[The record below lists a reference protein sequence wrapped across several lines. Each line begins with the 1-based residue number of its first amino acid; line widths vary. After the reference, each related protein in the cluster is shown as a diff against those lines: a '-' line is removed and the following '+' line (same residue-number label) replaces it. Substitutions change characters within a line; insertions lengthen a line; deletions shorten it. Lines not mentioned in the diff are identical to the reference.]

1 MFEAWM
7 EANRKYDDGRNLTYS
22 EFPTKFVYNEGTH
35 EWTKRKKGFAVGRIN
50 HVPPGA
56 GDDFYLRILLNFQKG
71 CKCYE
76 DIRTI
81 NGVKYP
87 NFKDAC
93 YSLGLL
99 DDDKEYI
106 DAIKEANLW
115 GGSTYYLRQLFA
127 SLLFSNSMSRP
138 EFVWE
143 SCWKLL
149 SDDIL
154 HHQKKV
160 IGRQD
165 LIMSDEEIKNNALA
179 EVERILQSNGR
190 SLKDYPTMP
199 VPTGVLLSNVHNKL
213 VLDELSYDR
222 ASLIKQHEEYLSCLT
237 AEQRNVYDRI
247 MTAASDNKGGLFF
260 LYGFG
265 GTGKTFIWKTLSA
278 AFRSKGEIVL
288 NVASSGIAALLL
300 PGGRTAHSR
309 FAIPIEINEKSTCNI
324 KMDSPQAELL
334 SKTRLIIWDE
344 APMTH
349 RFCFEALD
357 RTISDI
363 LKFSNSNCSKVPF
376 GGIIVVL
383 GGDFRQI
390 LPVVPYGGRQEIVK
404 ATINSSDLWDSY
416 EVLTLTRNMRLQP
429 SSLNQDLT
437 DLREFSDWLL
447 KIGNGEVGEDVDGEA
462 IIEIPNEMLIKDSE
476 NGLADL
482 VDFAYPNFLEK
493 IKTND
498 LAFFQE
504 RAILSPTLND
514 VAMLNDHLMSFIL
527 GEERSYLSSDS
538 ICKDDISFQNDE
550 ETYSPEVLNTFTGSG
565 LPNHKLNFKVGVP
578 VMLLRN
584 IDQSNGLCNG
594 TRLLITKMGNHVIE
608 AKILS
613 GNNIGQIVLIPRMI
627 MTPSNHSLPIKFQR
641 RQFPLVRCF
650 AMTINKSQGQTLSHV
665 GIYLPR
671 PIFSHGQ
678 LYVAL
683 SRVRSKQGLKILS
696 LDNEGQISNKTTNIV
711 FKEVFH
717 RLA

>member
-1 MFEAWM
+1 
-7 EANRKYDDGRNLTYS
+7 
-22 EFPTKFVYNEGTH
+22 
-35 EWTKRKKGFAVGRIN
+35 
-50 HVPPGA
+50 
-56 GDDFYLRILLNFQKG
+56 
-71 CKCYE
+71 
-76 DIRTI
+76 
-81 NGVKYP
+81 
-87 NFKDAC
+87 
-93 YSLGLL
+93 
-99 DDDKEYI
+99 
-106 DAIKEANLW
+106 
-115 GGSTYYLRQLFA
+115 
-127 SLLFSNSMSRP
+127 
-138 EFVWE
+138 
-143 SCWKLL
+143 
-149 SDDIL
+149 
-154 HHQKKV
+154 
-160 IGRQD
+160 
-165 LIMSDEEIKNNALA
+165 MSDEIKNNALA

-199 VPTGVLLSNVHNKL
+199 VLTGVLLSDVHNKTM
-213 VLDELSYDR
+213 
-222 ASLIKQHEEYLSCLT
+222 I
-237 AEQRNVYDRI
+237 
-247 MTAASDNKGGLFF
+247 AASDNKGGIFF

-265 GTGKTFIWKTLSA
+265 GT
-278 AFRSKGEIVL
+278 AF
-288 NVASSGIAALLL
+288 LL
-300 PGGRTAHSR
+300 PGGRTTHSR

-324 KMDSPQAELL
+324 KMDSSQVELL

-357 RTISDI
+357 RTISGI

-376 GGIIVVL
+376 RGIIVVL

-390 LPVVPYGGRQEIVK
+390 LPVVPYGGRQEIVN
-404 ATINSSDLWDSY
+404 ATINSSDLWDSC
-416 EVLTLTRNMRLQP
+416 EVLTLTRNMRLHL

-437 DLREFSDWLL
+437 DLREFSNWLL

-462 IIEIPNEMLIKDSE
+462 IIEIPNEMLIKDLE

-527 GEERSYLSSDS
+527 GEERSYLSSDT
-538 ICKDDISFQNDE
+538 IGKDDISFQNDE

-565 LPNHKLNFKVGVP
+565 LPNHKLNFKVGVL
-578 VMLLRN
+578 VML
-584 IDQSNGLCNG
+584 
-594 TRLLITKMGNHVIE
+594 
-608 AKILS
+608 
-613 GNNIGQIVLIPRMI
+613 
-627 MTPSNHSLPIKFQR
+627 
-641 RQFPLVRCF
+641 
-650 AMTINKSQGQTLSHV
+650 
-665 GIYLPR
+665 

-678 LYVAL
+678 LCVAL